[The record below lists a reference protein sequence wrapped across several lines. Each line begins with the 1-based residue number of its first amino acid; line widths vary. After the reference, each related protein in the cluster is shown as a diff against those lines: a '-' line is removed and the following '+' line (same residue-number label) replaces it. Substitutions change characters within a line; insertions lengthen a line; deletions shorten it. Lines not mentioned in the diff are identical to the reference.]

1 MSKPAKANV
10 VLGED
15 WVVPEDVV
23 DGELRRHRA
32 RRSWFSLNSSPLA
45 RKIITFN
52 LLAMVV
58 LVSGVLYL
66 NPFRDSLVLQRESG
80 LVAEA
85 QLVADLFEALLPKGA
100 PVNLAAGDGIDVVGA
115 LAGLERAAGV
125 EITVFDPARALIAS
139 TEGRP
144 RPDSE
149 AVEGLGVDH
158 RSTVITDILN
168 MLWSRLAVF
177 STDEVVEPGISS
189 QDMVRALLPAALA
202 GSTQVTTEHN
212 ASGKTIF
219 AVATPI
225 RQDGRV
231 LGVVGVTSAAG
242 EIDDLVR
249 VEREQVLQMFV
260 IAIIVSI
267 GLSLVLASTI
277 ANPLSDLAAAAEIGH
292 DKNARKMNPGR
303 VRIPDLTARPDEIG
317 RLSGAMRGMVAAL
330 YDRIDANEQFAA
342 DVAHEIKNPLASLRS
357 AVASLH
363 VTKRDDHRTK
373 LLDVID
379 HDVRRLDR
387 LVSDI
392 SNASRLD
399 SELVK
404 EEEATFDL
412 LHTLS
417 NLTEHLGAEAAR
429 KGVDFITDV
438 PPQPIRIQGLEGRLA
453 QVFVN
458 LITNALSFCEEGD
471 AVRVWARKRENR
483 VLVVIEDTGPG
494 IPQQA
499 LTKIFKRFYSERPSG
514 QFGEHSGLGLAIS
527 KQIVEAHGGVIWAEN
542 IRPTYADITSEPL
555 RLHASTVALEGRA
568 VVIFGAS
575 GTGKSELA
583 LGLMAYGAMLVAD
596 DQTVLEARDGRLIAS
611 APEVIRGRIEARG
624 VGLLAAAVADR
635 AEVVLA
641 VDLDHDETERLPPER
656 RIAWLG
662 VSVPLVLRLQSG
674 HFAAAIMQYLR
685 AGRVA

>member
-1 MSKPAKANV
+1 MSIATGIGLGRSKPASEKDV

-15 WVVPEDVV
+15 WVAPENAIE
-23 DGELRRHRA
+23 GELRAA
-32 RRSWFSLNSSPLA
+32 RKRRGYISLNRSPLA

-52 LLAMVV
+52 LLAMVLMV
-58 LVSGVLYL
+58 AGVLYL

-85 QLVADLFEALLPKGA
+85 VLIANVFEARLPRGV
-100 PVNLAAGDGIDVVGA
+100 PINLAASDGLDAAETLLGI
-115 LAGLERAAGV
+115 ERPKGV
-125 EITVFDPARALIAS
+125 EIFVFDPSRSLIVTS
-139 TEGRP
+139 EGQPYQP
-144 RPDSE
+144 RDE
-149 AVEGLGVDH
+149 VAGLGVDH
-158 RSTVITDILN
+158 RSTLITDLLN
-168 MLWSRLAVF
+168 RLWEQIASLFAKQ
-177 STDEVVEPGISS
+177 DEADQPQNS
-189 QDMVRALLPAALA
+189 QQMVQSLLPSAL
-202 GSTQVTTEHN
+202 GGKTQITSERN
-212 ASGKTIF
+212 ASGETIF

-225 RQDGRV
+225 LHEGKV
-231 LGVVGVTSAAG
+231 IGVIGVTSVAG

-277 ANPLSDLAAAAEIGH
+277 ANPLSDLAAAAEIGRDH
-292 DKNARKMNPGR
+292 NSHKMRPGR

-317 RLSGAMRGMVAAL
+317 RLSRALRGMVAAL

-363 VTKRDDHRTK
+363 LAKRDDHRTR

-404 EEEATFDL
+404 EEEEAFDL
-412 LHTLS
+412 LKTLT
-417 NLTEHLGAEAAR
+417 NLTDHLGADAGK
-429 KGVDFITDV
+429 KGIDFITDL
-438 PPQPIRIQGLEGRLA
+438 PAQPIIVQGLEARLA

-458 LITNALSFCEEGD
+458 LITNAISFCEEGD

-483 VLVVIEDTGPG
+483 VLVVVEDTGPG
-494 IPQQA
+494 IPEAA
-499 LTKIFKRFYSERPSG
+499 LGKIFKRFYSERPAG

-542 IRPTYADITSEPL
+542 IRPTHADVTSEPL
-555 RLHASTVALEGRA
+555 
-568 VVIFGAS
+568 GARF
-575 GTGKSELA
+575 
-583 LGLMAYGAMLVAD
+583 V
-596 DQTVLEARDGRLIAS
+596 
-611 APEVIRGRIEARG
+611 
-624 VGLLAAAVADR
+624 VGLPV
-635 AEVVLA
+635 
-641 VDLDHDETERLPPER
+641 
-656 RIAWLG
+656 
-662 VSVPLVLRLQSG
+662 
-674 HFAAAIMQYLR
+674 
-685 AGRVA
+685 